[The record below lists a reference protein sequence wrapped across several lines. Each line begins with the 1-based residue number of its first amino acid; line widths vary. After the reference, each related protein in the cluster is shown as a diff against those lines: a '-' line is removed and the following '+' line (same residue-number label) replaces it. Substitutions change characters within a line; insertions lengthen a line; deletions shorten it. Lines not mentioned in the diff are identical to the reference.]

1 MAEYPTS
8 DRETGFADDLKALT
22 THGTG
27 GSFDKFSIFLKVNLV
42 NDVSFMQMDQIVNFA
57 SEQHGIWQT
66 AYAFSP
72 AHSPDVSAKNESKYW
87 EELQKIWSALLVEQ
101 AQILPIC

>member
-22 THGTG
+22 THGSG
-27 GSFDKFSIFLKVNLV
+27 VSFDKFSIFLKVNLV

-72 AHSPDVSAKNESKYW
+72 AHSSDVSAKTNQNIGKSCRKSGQ
-87 EELQKIWSALLVEQ
+87 L
-101 AQILPIC
+101 C